1 MLQFLLSIADES
13 DYEKI
18 EYLYHKFHK
27 DMIIMAKSR
36 LKGNR
41 NFNYELD
48 AEDVVQNAF
57 VKIVK
62 YIHKIDFTASDK
74 EIRAYVVKI
83 IINEAKDLAKDY
95 KYMEDINEYA
105 DTIEDGD
112 FFGRLRISQQY
123 DDVCEAL
130 RSLDERYSITLSL
143 RYSENMSVKEIADTL
158 GLKEKCVYARLENGR
173 RLLLEK
179 LNGGVR

>member
-13 DYEKI
+13 DHAKV
-18 EYLYHKFHK
+18 EYLYNRYHME
-27 DMIIMAKSR
+27 MIRVARSR
-36 LKGNR
+36 LKGLGVP
-41 NFNYELD
+41 NYDLD

-74 EIRAYVVKI
+74 EIRAYIVKI
-83 IINEAKDLAKDY
+83 IINEAKNLAKDY

-112 FFGRLRISQQY
+112 FFEQMRISRQY

-143 RYSENMSVKEIADTL
+143 RYAENMSVKEIAETL

-173 RLLLEK
+173 RLLLER
-179 LNGGVR
+179 LNGGGR